1 MLEIALVAL
10 LALALLWL
18 LYVDIPA
25 TMARNR
31 GRDAVAWVL
40 VAILGT
46 PILAILLLAI
56 LGDRDRE
63 RR

>member
-1 MLEIALVAL
+1 MPEVLAVLVVL
-10 LALALLWL
+10 PLLWL
-18 LYVDIPA
+18 VYVHVPV

-40 VAILGT
+40 VAILGS

-56 LGDRDRE
+56 LGDRDPE

>member
-1 MLEIALVAL
+1 MPEVLAVLVVL
-10 LALALLWL
+10 PLLWL
-18 LYVDIPA
+18 FYVHVPV

-31 GRDAVAWVL
+31 GRDAVARVL
-40 VAILGT
+40 VAILGS

-56 LGDRDRE
+56 LGDRDPE

>member
-1 MLEIALVAL
+1 MPEVLAVLVVL
-10 LALALLWL
+10 PLLWL
-18 LYVDIPA
+18 FYVHVPV

-40 VAILGT
+40 VAILGS

-56 LGDRDRE
+56 LGDRDPE